1 MTPQETEL
9 VDDLFDR
16 LAKLESLPRDP
27 AAERLIAQGAQRAPH
42 ALYALVQTA
51 LLQDEALKRANAR
64 IEELQAELGGGEEP
78 QQRQGGFLDSMRDAL
93 GLGEPR
99 GSVPN
104 VRAEG
109 GGGPWRGPEPGAGY
123 PPQQA
128 GYPPQMP
135 PGYAG
140 GPAFGTGG
148 SFLGN
153 AASTAA
159 GVLGGALLLNGIRSM
174 FGQHSGGGHGS
185 QAFGNVADDR
195 GSPWSGS
202 AADSQ
207 LARDAGIDH
216 IGNRTAT
223 YADRE
228 QDRQQDLADDDRE
241 QDAQQDLADDDAQQD
256 REQDLADDQ
265 DFASDDDGGNDD
277 A

>member
-1 MTPQETEL
+1 M
-9 VDDLFDR
+9 
-16 LAKLESLPRDP
+16 
-27 AAERLIAQGAQRAPH
+27 
-42 ALYALVQTA
+42 
-51 LLQDEALKRANAR
+51 
-64 IEELQAELGGGEEP
+64 
-78 QQRQGGFLDSMRDAL
+78 
-93 GLGEPR
+93 
-99 GSVPN
+99 PN

-109 GGGPWRGPEPGAGY
+109 GGSPWRGPEPGAGY

-216 IGNRTAT
+216 IGK
-223 YADRE
+223 
-228 QDRQQDLADDDRE
+228 DRQQDLADDDRE

-265 DFASDDDGGNDD
+265 DFGSDDDGGSDD